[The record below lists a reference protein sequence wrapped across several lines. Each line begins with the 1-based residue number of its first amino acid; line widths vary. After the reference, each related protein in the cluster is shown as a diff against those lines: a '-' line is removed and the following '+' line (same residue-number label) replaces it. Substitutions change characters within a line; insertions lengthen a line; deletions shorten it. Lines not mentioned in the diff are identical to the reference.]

1 VPRRKREENLMARK
15 SILAF
20 TLMIVL
26 VLTVLPFAT
35 VKAAQIANFKVDS
48 ASCKVGDTVTVK
60 IDMLNAVDFA
70 AGNFTID
77 YDSTKLKLI
86 SNNENNIVLGEVL
99 LTNYMISINNIEK
112 EGKIKIAYVANPQD
126 ESHVKQAGNILTL
139 VFVAVDDSK
148 DESYVNFSAPI
159 LKERDGEDV
168 KTEVE
173 QGVITFL
180 RPITS
185 VSLNRTSIDLLKD
198 EITELRLNYEPLNT
212 TDNTNVVWRS
222 SNTNVAI
229 VNEGVVTAVGDGEA
243 VITAELGKYSK
254 ECVVKV
260 TDLDKIVENYE
271 LDKSSETILIGEEE
285 TITPLY
291 IPESLTDSLNIIW
304 STSNEEV
311 AVVSDT
317 GVVKAVGTGKATITL
332 DINGNIRTCVVTV
345 RSDNGILG
353 DVDDNGV
360 IDANDASMILELY
373 KNGNITNNQILVG
386 DLDGNNVIDA
396 NDASLILE
404 LFKTAK

>member
-1 VPRRKREENLMARK
+1 MARK

-159 LKERDGEDV
+159 LKERDGENV

-285 TITPLY
+285 TITQLY
-291 IPESLTDSLNIIW
+291 IHESLTDSLNIIW

-386 DLDGNNVIDA
+386 DLDCNNVIDA

>member
-1 VPRRKREENLMARK
+1 MARK
-15 SILAF
+15 FILAF

-26 VLTVLPFAT
+26 VLTVLPFTT
-35 VKAAQIANFKVDS
+35 VEAAQIANFKVDS
-48 ASCKVGDTVTVK
+48 ASCKIGDTVTVK

-99 LTNYMISINNIEK
+99 LTNYMVSINNIEK
-112 EGKIKIAYVANPQD
+112 EGKIKIAYIANPQD

-159 LKERDGEDV
+159 LKERDGENV

>member
-1 VPRRKREENLMARK
+1 MARK
-15 SILAF
+15 FILAF

-26 VLTVLPFAT
+26 VLTVLPFTT
-35 VKAAQIANFKVDS
+35 VEAAQIANFKVDS
-48 ASCKVGDTVTVK
+48 ASCKIGDTVTVK

-112 EGKIKIAYVANPQD
+112 EGKIKIAYIANPQD

-139 VFVAVDDSK
+139 VFECVSAEGKNTSVD
-148 DESYVNFSAPI
+148 FSAPT
-159 LKERDGEDV
+159 LKEKDGDDV
-168 KTEVE
+168 NTKVE
-173 QGVITFL
+173 QGIITFL

-185 VSLNRTSIDLLKD
+185 VSISRDSIDLLKD
-198 EITELRLNYEPLNT
+198 EMTELKFTYEPLNT
-212 TDNTNVVWRS
+212 TDNVNIIWRS
-222 SNTNVAI
+222 SNTSVAI
-229 VNEGVVTAVGDGEA
+229 VNNGNVTAVGDGEA
-243 VITAELGKYSK
+243 VITAELGKFTK
-254 ECVVKV
+254 TCVVKV

-311 AVVSDT
+311 AIVSDK
-317 GVVKAVGTGKATITL
+317 GVVKAIGTGKATITL
-332 DINGNIRTCVVTV
+332 DINGEIRTCDITV

-360 IDANDASMILELY
+360 VDANDASMILELY
-373 KNGNITNNQILVG
+373 KNGNITNNEVLVG
-386 DLDGNNVIDA
+386 DLDSNDIIDA

>member
-1 VPRRKREENLMARK
+1 MARK
-15 SILAF
+15 FILAF

-26 VLTVLPFAT
+26 VLTVLPFTT
-35 VKAAQIANFKVDS
+35 VEAAQIANFKVDS
-48 ASCKVGDTVTVK
+48 ASCKIGDIVTVK

-112 EGKIKIAYVANPQD
+112 EGKIKIAYIANPQD

-139 VFVAVDDSK
+139 VFECVSAEGKNTSVD
-148 DESYVNFSAPI
+148 FSAPT
-159 LKERDGEDV
+159 LKEKDGDDV
-168 KTEVE
+168 NTKVE
-173 QGVITFL
+173 QGIITFL

-185 VSLNRTSIDLLKD
+185 VSISRDSIDLLKD
-198 EITELRLNYEPLNT
+198 EMTELKLTYEPLNT
-212 TDNTNVVWRS
+212 TDNVNIIWRS
-222 SNTNVAI
+222 SNTSVAI
-229 VNEGVVTAVGDGEA
+229 VNNGNVTAVGDGEA
-243 VITAELGKYSK
+243 VITAELGKFTK
-254 ECVVKV
+254 TCVVKV

-311 AVVSDT
+311 AIVSDK
-317 GVVKAVGTGKATITL
+317 GVVKAIGTGKATITL
-332 DINGNIRTCVVTV
+332 DINGEIRTCDITV

-360 IDANDASMILELY
+360 VDANDASMILELY
-373 KNGNITNNQILVG
+373 KNGNITNNEVLVG
-386 DLDGNNVIDA
+386 DLDSNDIIDA

>member
-1 VPRRKREENLMARK
+1 MARK

-139 VFVAVDDSK
+139 VFVAVDDSN

-159 LKERDGEDV
+159 LKERDGENV

-212 TDNTNVVWRS
+212 TDNTIVVWRS

-304 STSNEEV
+304 STSNEEI